1 MKNRE
6 KKQMEL
12 HKNVLYPSSQD
23 TIGLSEA
30 VQDRFLDVA
39 GLHERVRHTE
49 IPIPVELDSAMILWR
64 TMVVRHRTGDLRSS
78 QEEEQ
83 ALKEFAEWT
92 LEINAELR
100 NQKKPKIEWQ
110 S

>member
-1 MKNRE
+1 
-6 KKQMEL
+6 MEL
-12 HKNVLYPSSQD
+12 HKNVLVRSTPD
-23 TIGLSEA
+23 TIQLSAA

-39 GLHERVRHTE
+39 GLHERVKFTE
-49 IPIPVELDSAMILWR
+49 IEIPPELDSAMILWR
-64 TMVVRHRTGDLRSS
+64 TMVVRHRSGDMRSS

-83 ALKEFAEWT
+83 GLREFAEWT

-100 NQKKPKIEWQ
+100 NQPKPKKIEWQ

>member
-1 MKNRE
+1 
-6 KKQMEL
+6 MEL

-23 TIGLSEA
+23 TAALSAA

-39 GLHERVRHTE
+39 GLHERVKFTE
-49 IPIPVELDSAMILWR
+49 IEIPQDLDSAVILWR

-92 LEINAELR
+92 LVINAELR
-100 NQKKPKIEWQ
+100 NQAKPEIEWT